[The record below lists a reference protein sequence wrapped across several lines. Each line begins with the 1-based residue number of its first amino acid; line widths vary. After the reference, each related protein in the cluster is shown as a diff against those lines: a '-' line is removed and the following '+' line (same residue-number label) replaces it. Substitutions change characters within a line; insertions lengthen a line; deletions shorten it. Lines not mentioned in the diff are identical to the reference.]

1 MAEIK
6 TFRGYTYNREK
17 IKDISKVIA
26 PPWDVVDAEAE
37 KRLRS
42 LSPWNIINLI
52 SSGADPAQVK
62 ELFERWIEQGVF
74 VREKEEC
81 FYYGRHRFSWQGK
94 SFLRKGV
101 FALLRLEDLGAG
113 SVIPHEKV
121 FEKYHTNRYRLME
134 KCRANFSPVFM
145 LYRDDS
151 RTIENLMESFA
162 PDTEGIMGEG
172 DSFAFGRIKNENDIS
187 TIKELLSRGKLI
199 IADGHHRYQA
209 ALRYYKDNPVPENS
223 FVLVFLVN
231 IESPELLVMPTHRYV
246 TADVSFAGNKNLF
259 EQYFDVEDISSPDA
273 MFEKMQKEER
283 AGVFGVYEK
292 DKFYIIRLRDLSN
305 VRKYVEGDFSD
316 MWLSLDT
323 VILHSFI
330 FEGILKPGADGL
342 FYHQSAEYLS
352 REYEKRKAGVIFFL
366 RPVGKKQFADICL
379 NGELMPQKTTY
390 FYPKVPSGFIINR
403 FE

>member
-6 TFRGYTYNREK
+6 PFRGYTYNQGK
-17 IKDISKVIA
+17 IKDIGKVIA

-37 KRLRS
+37 ERLRG
-42 LSPWNIINLI
+42 LSPWNIIHLI
-52 SSGADPAQVK
+52 SAGADPAQVK
-62 ELFERWIEQGVF
+62 ELFEKWIEQGVL
-74 VREKEEC
+74 VMENEER

-94 SFLRKGV
+94 SFVRKGV
-101 FALLRLEDLGAG
+101 FALLRLEDFGAG

-121 FEKYHTNRYRLME
+121 FEKYHTNRYRLIE

-151 RTIENLMESFA
+151 GRMENIIENSV
-162 PDTEGIMGEG
+162 PDAEGVMGEG
-172 DSFAFGRIKNENDIS
+172 DSFAFGRIESEENTS
-187 TIKELLSRGKLI
+187 AVKEILSKGKLI

-209 ALRYYKDNPVPENS
+209 ALRYYKDNPAPENS

-246 TADVSFAGNKNLF
+246 TTDVSFAGNKPLF
-259 EQYFDVEDISSPDA
+259 EKHFKVEEVSFADA
-273 MFEKMQKEER
+273 MFGKMNKEER

-292 DKFYIIRLRDLSN
+292 GKFYVISLKNLDD
-305 VRKYVEGDFSD
+305 VKKYAEGSFSD
-316 MWLSLDT
+316 RWLSLDT

-330 FEGILKPGADGL
+330 FNGIIKPGAEGL
-342 FYHQSAEYLS
+342 FYHQSAEYLL
-352 REYEKRKAGVIFFL
+352 REYEKRNAGVIFFL

-390 FYPKVPSGFIINR
+390 FYPKVPTGFVINK
-403 FE
+403 F

>member
-6 TFRGYTYNREK
+6 PFRGYTYNREK
-17 IKDISKVIA
+17 IKDISGVIA
-26 PPWDVVDAEAE
+26 PPWDVIDAEAE

-42 LSPWNIINLI
+42 LSPWNVIHLI
-52 SSGADPAQVK
+52 SGGADPAQVK
-62 ELFERWIEQGVF
+62 ELFERWIEQGVL
-74 VREKEEC
+74 VRESEEC

-94 SFLRKGV
+94 SFVRKGV
-101 FALLRLEDLGAG
+101 FALLRLEDFGAG

-151 RTIENLMESFA
+151 RKIENLIESSV
-162 PDTEGIMGEG
+162 PDAEGMMGEG
-172 DSFAFGRIKNENDIS
+172 DSFAFGRIKGENNIS
-187 TIKELLSRGKLI
+187 TVKELLSSGKLI

-209 ALRYYKDNPVPENS
+209 ALRYYKDNPAPENS
-223 FVLVFLVN
+223 FVLVFLAN

-246 TADVSFAGNKNLF
+246 TPDVSFAGNKPFF
-259 EQYFDVEDISSPDA
+259 EKYFDVEDVSSPEA
-273 MFEKMQKEER
+273 MFERMKKEER

-292 DKFYIIRLRDLSN
+292 GKFYVISLRDLSD
-305 VRKYVEGDFSD
+305 VRKYAGEDVSD

-330 FEGILKPGADGL
+330 LEGILKPGADGL
-342 FYHQSAEYLS
+342 FYHQSAEYLLK
-352 REYEKRKAGVIFFL
+352 EYGKRKTGVIFFL
-366 RPVGKKQFADICL
+366 KPVGKKQFADICL

-390 FYPKVPSGFIINR
+390 FYPKVPSGFVINK
-403 FE
+403 FK